1 MTIMD
6 RRKFLYTAA
15 TGLAG
20 AATLTAFPGLATAA
34 LPTDKRLIV
43 VLLRGGMDGLAA
55 VPPLG
60 DKDYAAARGKLALTD
75 GLPLDGFFALHPALA
90 PLHALYKKKELTVFH
105 GIASPYRE
113 RSHFDGQNL
122 LENGTDRPNGA
133 DSGWLNRTLAS
144 FPDERAD
151 RVKGLAIG
159 QNVPLILYG
168 KQPVASWAPS
178 RSKMPDSALL
188 DQLERIYDNDAL
200 FHNAL
205 AQGLAIH
212 EIADEALSG
221 EQKQRMKNINRGN
234 AAGVLAAAASKLLQD
249 KNGAR
254 IATVDVGGW
263 DSHAR
268 QGTSGG
274 SLANNLKGFAQG
286 VEAFT
291 KNLAP
296 IWDKT
301 AVLVV
306 TEFGRTVHENGT
318 GGTDHGTA
326 SAAFLMGGAVNGGQI
341 YADWKGLDKNSL
353 YQNRDL
359 MPTTDM
365 RALFKSV
372 LRDHLGIPLS
382 TIENVIFPGSR
393 SAGTLSNLIRKS

>member
-6 RRKFLYTAA
+6 RRKFLTTAA
-15 TGLAG
+15 ATLAG
-20 AATLTAFPGLATAA
+20 AATMTAFPGLATAA

-60 DKDYAAARGKLALTD
+60 DRHYAAARGGLALTD
-75 GLPLDGFFALHPALA
+75 GLPLDGFFAFHPELA
-90 PLHALYKKKELTVFH
+90 PLHALYRKKELTVFH
-105 GIASPYRE
+105 SIASPYRE

-133 DSGWLNRTLAS
+133 DSGWLNRMLAS
-144 FPDERAD
+144 FPANGHYT
-151 RVKGLAIG
+151 KGLAIG

-168 KQPVASWAPS
+168 REPVASWAPS
-178 RSKMPDSALL
+178 RGKMPDAALL
-188 DQLERIYDNDAL
+188 DQLERIYDNDPL

-212 EIADEALSG
+212 EIADEALAG
-221 EQKQRMKNINRGN
+221 MQKQRMKNINRGN

-249 KNGAR
+249 QNGAR
-254 IATVDVGGW
+254 VATIDIGGW

-268 QGTSGG
+268 QGAAGG
-274 SLANNLKGFAQG
+274 SLANNFKSFSQG
-286 VEAFT
+286 VDAFV

-306 TEFGRTVHENGT
+306 TEFGRTVRENGT

-341 YADWKGLDKNSL
+341 YADWKGLDQNSL

-382 TIENVIFPGSR
+382 TIENVIFPDSR